1 MYLQVIY
8 MIHKLL
14 ENTKVVL
21 ASASPR
27 RRDLIRMM
35 GVKPLVVPSKVDE
48 PDTGEAPRIQALRH
62 ARNKAVS
69 VAANLDPGILV
80 VGADTVVVL
89 DKRLLGK
96 PDSPERARQYLRLLS
111 GRSHQVY
118 TGICL
123 VYRGRVLQA
132 WEKSIVSFATL
143 SEEEIQ
149 RYADTSEPMDKAG
162 AYGIQG
168 FGAQFITGNKGC
180 YFNVMGFPLHR
191 FYQLCQELLA

>member
-1 MYLQVIY
+1 

-21 ASASPR
+21 ASASSR
-27 RRDLIRMM
+27 RRDLMKMM
-35 GVKPLVVPSKVDE
+35 GVQALVVPSCAEE
-48 PDTGEAPRIQALRH
+48 PDTGEAPRVQALRH
-62 ARNKAVS
+62 ARSKAMA
-69 VAANLDPGILV
+69 VAAKVDPHCLV

-89 DKRLLGK
+89 DQHLLGK

-123 VYRGRVLQA
+123 VYQGRKLQA
-132 WEKSIVSFATL
+132 WEKSSVSFKAL

-149 RYADTSEPMDKAG
+149 RYVETQEPMDKAG

-168 FGAQFITGNKGC
+168 YGAQFITGIKGC
-180 YFNVMGFPLHR
+180 YFNVMGFPIHR
-191 FYQLCQELLA
+191 FYQLCQELFR